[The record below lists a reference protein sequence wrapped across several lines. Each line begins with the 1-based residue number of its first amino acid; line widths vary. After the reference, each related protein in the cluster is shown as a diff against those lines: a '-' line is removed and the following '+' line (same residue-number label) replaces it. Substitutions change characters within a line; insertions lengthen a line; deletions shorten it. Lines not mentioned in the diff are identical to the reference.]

1 MSQLIANVLVFPL
14 VGFGEGGAAGSGAG
28 VLVVVGGVGVTE
40 QGLVGMVV
48 LPGGDDDLRGV
59 AGAEEL
65 EGLALRLSLD
75 QVPPGGAQAA
85 EGLHDSTAVLA
96 GAHGDLREGVAIP
109 PVHQGAGLPV
119 PAASTRPTCGCGAW
133 RVAKQVVIE
142 IELAALPGGRVED
155 GCGVGRR
162 GAPESSG
169 RGVEQAGVDGLTL
182 ELGELRQGM
191 RRRRR
196 LLLRLRLRRL
206 RLRQGSRGLLGHR
219 WWR

>member
-14 VGFGEGGAAGSGAG
+14 VGFGEGGAAGGGAG
-28 VLVVVGGVGVTE
+28 VLVVVGSIGVME

-65 EGLALRLSLD
+65 EGLALGLSLD
-75 QVPPGGAQAA
+75 EVPPGGAEAA
-85 EGLHDSTAVLA
+85 EGLHDPAAVLA
-96 GAHGDLREGVAIP
+96 GAHGDLCEGVAVP

-119 PAASTRPTCGCGAW
+119 PAASTRPTCGCGSW

-155 GCGVGRR
+155 GGGVG
-162 GAPESSG
+162 
-169 RGVEQAGVDGLTL
+169 
-182 ELGELRQGM
+182 
-191 RRRRR
+191 
-196 LLLRLRLRRL
+196 
-206 RLRQGSRGLLGHR
+206 
-219 WWR
+219 